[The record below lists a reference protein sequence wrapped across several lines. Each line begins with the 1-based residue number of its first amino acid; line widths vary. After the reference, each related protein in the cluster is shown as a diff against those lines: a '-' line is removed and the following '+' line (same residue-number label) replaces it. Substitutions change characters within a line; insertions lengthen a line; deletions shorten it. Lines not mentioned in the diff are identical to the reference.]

1 MASILMIDA
10 TLRLR
15 SRATS
20 ARLSRNGA
28 GGAAI
33 GLLGR
38 LCRGEGLRG
47 HSLERTRQ
55 DHPARL
61 TRCCPSRRQ
70 PHARRKGSRRLGA
83 HAA

>member
-28 GGAAI
+28 GDGAAI

-61 TRCCPSRRQ
+61 TRCCPLRQRNVRSWLKLRSRRT
-70 PHARRKGSRRLGA
+70 R
-83 HAA
+83 